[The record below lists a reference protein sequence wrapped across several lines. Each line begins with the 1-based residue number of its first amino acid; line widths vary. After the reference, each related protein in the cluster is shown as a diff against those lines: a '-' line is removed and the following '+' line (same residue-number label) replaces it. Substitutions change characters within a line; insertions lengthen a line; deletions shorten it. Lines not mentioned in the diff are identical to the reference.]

1 LGTIVIARPK
11 PSEETPQ
18 HLCLD
23 AGYVGEK
30 TKEVID
36 QHQYIAHIRPAGE
49 DKAQARSPDPTK
61 KPRALWSSNG
71 SILGSTVHAEY
82 WYAGRSSPKPMKP
95 FCIWP
100 VPFSVFSNAIV
111 PKLFSKQ
118 TWLTSV

>member
-1 LGTIVIARPK
+1 VIARK
-11 PSEETPQ
+11 TPSEEAPQ

-36 QHQYIAHIRPAGE
+36 QHQYIAHIRPSGE
-49 DKAQARSPDPTK
+49 DKLKLGVQIQPK
-61 KPRALWSSNG
+61 KPRRWVSGTAPFLAQPFTPG
-71 SILGSTVHAEY
+71 Y
-82 WYAGRSSPKPMKP
+82 WYAGRSSPKPIKP

-100 VPFSVFSNAIV
+100 VLFSVFSNAIV
-111 PKLFSKQ
+111 PKLFSKK